1 MNPEEIVI
9 AFENGERELD
19 HLLEKMRW
27 SSWLG
32 VAELG
37 LVMNSDIADFLQD
50 KLTAAETQVL
60 ELVKQRIAGNIT
72 LDSIEGAL
80 EVARNP
86 DTRDLAIEGR
96 LRMER
101 GLVHFENGDIES
113 ARDDLTWA
121 ETRLKSVSKAS
132 RDHDISLLNKA
143 AFHLSIDEPMMALH
157 VHGEISRKAGHA
169 NETLAISRIQAA
181 RIHLAFGQTYDAAR
195 CAFNSHAH
203 SMIAKQTDLAV
214 ESGAIFV
221 EIASGHISESAE
233 RFADQIMDAKP
244 LSIGDTPPVLQV
256 NTEDVYGVLEWCVEN
271 TRQGYSGEDRP
282 DIRALL
288 MLAKRLNREELFSEL
303 LDNPQEVDDAM
314 LAALCASLS
323 EGDKVEVWTSR
334 VTEIM
339 TLKNTNQA

>member
-1 MNPEEIVI
+1 MNPEEIII

-19 HLLEKMRW
+19 HLLEKMGW
-27 SSWLG
+27 KSWLG

-37 LVMNSDIADFLQD
+37 LVMNSNIVDFLQD
-50 KLTAAETQVL
+50 KLSLAESKVL

-72 LDSIEGAL
+72 LESIEEVL
-80 EVARNP
+80 VVARDP
-86 DTRDLAIEGR
+86 ESRDLALEGR

-101 GLVHFENGDIES
+101 GLVHFENGDIEN

-157 VHGEISRKAGHA
+157 VHGEISRSAGHA
-169 NETLAISRIQAA
+169 NETIAISRIQAA

-203 SMIAKQTDLAV
+203 SMIAKQTELAV
-214 ESGAIFV
+214 ESGAIFI
-221 EIASGHISESAE
+221 EIASGFISQDADK
-233 RFADQIMDAKP
+233 FADQIMDSKP
-244 LSIGDTPPVLQV
+244 LSVGETPPVLQV
-256 NTEDVYGVLEWCVEN
+256 NPDDVNGVLEWCVEN
-271 TRQGYSGEDRP
+271 TNPGYSGEDRP
-282 DIRALL
+282 DLRALL
-288 MLAKRLNREELFSEL
+288 VLAKRMNREELFSEL
-303 LDNPQEVDDAM
+303 LDSPEDVEDAM
-314 LAALCASLS
+314 LAALCASISNGEKS
-323 EGDKVEVWTSR
+323 EIWTSR

-339 TLKNTNQA
+339 TLQNA